1 MGAIWYLPLMEISI
15 RIYYED
21 TDCGGVVYY
30 ANYLKYFERGRTEF
44 LRAKGVLLADPH
56 VGGLIFVVT
65 KAEIAYLSSCRY
77 GELIRVDTRLVGITG
92 VTLTFE
98 HIVTRD
104 GADAAAV
111 TGKVTLACVNTDGRP
126 VRIPQ
131 TLRDALDTKG

>member
-1 MGAIWYLPLMEISI
+1 MEIAI

-65 KAEIAYLSSCRY
+65 KAEVAYHASCRY
-77 GELIRVDTRLVGITG
+77 GELIHVDTRLVEVTG
-92 VTLTFE
+92 VTISFE
-98 HIVTRD
+98 HTVKRD
-104 GADAAAV
+104 GVDVVAV
-111 TGKVTLACVNTDGRP
+111 TGKVTLACVNTEGRP
-126 VRIPQ
+126 VRIPPA
-131 TLRDALDTKG
+131 LRDALEKAG